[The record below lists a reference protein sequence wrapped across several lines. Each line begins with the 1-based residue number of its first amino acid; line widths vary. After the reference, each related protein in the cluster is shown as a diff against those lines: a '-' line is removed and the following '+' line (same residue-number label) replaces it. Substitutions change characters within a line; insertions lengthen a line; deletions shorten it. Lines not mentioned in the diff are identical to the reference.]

1 MTTWNKRGVSV
12 VVKRKKY
19 IQISFIEI
27 NSKVVLGKKKMCLA
41 HTGFLYV
48 QTDDRVRFQIIQ
60 RDQCGQK

>member
-27 NSKVVLGKKKMCLA
+27 NGKVVLGKKKMCLA
-41 HTGFLYV
+41 HTGSLYV
-48 QTDDRVRFQIIQ
+48 QTDHRVRFQTI
-60 RDQCGQK
+60 